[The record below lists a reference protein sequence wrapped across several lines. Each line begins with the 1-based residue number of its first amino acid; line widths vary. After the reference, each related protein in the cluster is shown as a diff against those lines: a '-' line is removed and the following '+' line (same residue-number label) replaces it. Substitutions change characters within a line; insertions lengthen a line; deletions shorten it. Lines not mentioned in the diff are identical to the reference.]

1 MFEDISNL
9 KKPLMYDKTNL
20 VDEEADVEVET
31 DFLDSIS
38 GLASSNRADAF
49 RLGGGIGEVT
59 RSEVSEIDDF

>member
-1 MFEDISNL
+1 MCPCVFDC
-9 KKPLMYDKTNL
+9 KTNL

-38 GLASSNRADAF
+38 GLARSNRADAF

-59 RSEVSEIDDF
+59 LSEVSEIDDF

>member
-1 MFEDISNL
+1 
-9 KKPLMYDKTNL
+9 MYDKTNL